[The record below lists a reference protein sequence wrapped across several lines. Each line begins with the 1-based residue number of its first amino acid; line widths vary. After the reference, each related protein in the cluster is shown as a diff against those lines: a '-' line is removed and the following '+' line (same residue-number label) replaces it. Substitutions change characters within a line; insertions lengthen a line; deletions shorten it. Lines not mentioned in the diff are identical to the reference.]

1 MHVVTF
7 EKRVRN
13 EELMGMGIF
22 RKRPIRY
29 PLLVL
34 FLLGAVA
41 AILIMMWNVWVGIA
55 FIAIYSVAA
64 YYTVK
69 VELLTYVE
77 TEKHI
82 QTLSYRMED
91 VGKEAFL
98 EMPFGILIMNDEMTV
113 EWANPFMLR
122 VLQQESLV
130 GYELEMISEEL
141 SILVNQDQKNETV
154 IAINDRKYHIYY
166 KEEEKLFYF
175 FDITKQVQIEKQY
188 MADRTVL
195 AILFIDNYDEL
206 TSGMDDQAKSVTNT
220 MMTSIINEWAAQYDI
235 FVKRIASDR
244 YMAVLNESILS
255 ELEQKR
261 FSILDVIRERTLMQK
276 NLSLTLS
283 IGIGAGSQS
292 LVELGQ
298 LAQSGLDLV
307 LGRGGDQVAI
317 KQSNGKIRFYGGKTN
332 PVEKRTRVRARV
344 ISHALSDLIQDSDR
358 VFVMGHKNPDMDSIG
373 ASVGVRKMVA
383 MNGIEGFVVVNFD
396 EVRGSVDRLMTELE
410 QKTDFYD
417 RFITPDE
424 ALSKITPK
432 SLVVIVDTHKP
443 SMVIDSRILNRT
455 DKVVVIDHHRRGEE
469 FINNP
474 TLVYMEPYA
483 SSTAE
488 LVTELLEYQPQN
500 EKLLPLE
507 ATALLSGIIVDTKS
521 FTLRTGARTFEAA
534 SYLRTFG
541 ADTVLIQRLLK
552 EDVETYV
559 ARSKIIQ
566 TVEFP
571 FAGIAVANG
580 EDSKVYDSVLIAQTA
595 DILLTMKD
603 VGASFVIA
611 HRNDGLIGISARS
624 LGEVNVQLVMEKL
637 GGGGHLTNAATQ
649 MEAQSI
655 DEVKKYLYEA
665 INEVVEGSK
674 ES

>member
-1 MHVVTF
+1 
-7 EKRVRN
+7 
-13 EELMGMGIF
+13 MGIF

-34 FLLGAVA
+34 AALGIVA
-41 AILIMMWNVWVGIA
+41 AILIMSWNVWIGIA
-55 FIAIYSVAA
+55 YILVFASVI
-64 YYTVK
+64 YYTFKLEV
-69 VELLTYVE
+69 LTYLE
-77 TEKHI
+77 TENHI
-82 QTLSYRMED
+82 KALSYRMKN
-91 VGKEAFL
+91 VGEEAFL
-98 EMPFGILIMNDEMTV
+98 EMPIGILLINDQHTV
-113 EWANPFMLR
+113 EWANPFMLKMLNAQSLIGQDIFALSEG
-122 VLQQESLV
+122 LQAFTNQNQK
-130 GYELEMISEEL
+130 SETTL
-141 SILVNQDQKNETV
+141 TIDN
-154 IAINDRKYHIYY
+154 RKYHVFY
-166 KEEEKLFYF
+166 KKEEKLLYF
-175 FDITKQVQIEKQY
+175 FDVTKQVEIETQY
-188 MADRTVL
+188 FADRTVL
-195 AILFIDNYDEL
+195 GILFIDNYDEI
-206 TSGMDDQAKSVTNT
+206 TSGMDDQARSLTNT
-220 MMTSIINEWAAQYDI
+220 MVTSIINEWAAHYGI
-235 FVKRIASDR
+235 YAKRIASDR
-244 YMAVLNESILS
+244 FIAILNESILE

-261 FSILDVIRERTLMQK
+261 FSILDVMRERTMQK

-298 LAQSGLDLV
+298 LAQSSLDLV

-317 KQSNGKIRFYGGKTN
+317 KQADGKIRFYGGKTN

-344 ISHALSDLIQDSDR
+344 ISHALRDLIQDSDR

-373 ASVGVRKMVA
+373 ASVGVRKMAA
-383 MNGIEGFVVVNFD
+383 MNEVEGFIVVNFD
-396 EVRGSVDRLMTELE
+396 EIHGSVGRLIEE
-410 QKTDFYD
+410 IEEKTDFYD
-417 RFITPDE
+417 RFITPEE
-424 ALSKITPK
+424 ALAEMTSK

-443 SMVIDSRILNRT
+443 SMVIDDRLLGKT

-469 FINNP
+469 FITNP

-488 LVTELLEYQPQN
+488 LVTELLEYQPQH
-500 EKLLPLE
+500 EKLVTYE

-534 SYLRTFG
+534 SYLRTLG

-552 EDVETYV
+552 EDVDTYV
-559 ARSKIIQ
+559 TRSKIIQ
-566 TVEFP
+566 TVQFP
-571 FAGIAVANG
+571 HKGIAIANG

-603 VGASFVIA
+603 VSASFVIA

-649 MEAQSI
+649 IEANSI
-655 DEVKKYLYEA
+655 DEVKKYLNQA
-665 INEVVEGSK
+665 IDEIVEGSK
-674 ES
+674 EL

>member
-1 MHVVTF
+1 ML
-7 EKRVRN
+7 ENLLYKRVKN
-13 EELMGMGIF
+13 EELIEMGIF

-34 FLLGAVA
+34 FLLSLVA
-41 AILIMMWNVWVGIA
+41 AVLIMMWNIWIGIA
-55 FIAIYSVAA
+55 FVFVFAVAM
-64 YYTVK
+64 YYTWR
-69 VELLTYVE
+69 VELLTYLE

-82 QTLSYRMED
+82 EALSFRLKD
-91 VGKEAFL
+91 VGEEAFL
-98 EMPFGILIMNDEMTV
+98 EMPFGILILNDDFSI
-113 EWANPFMLR
+113 EWANPFMQR
-122 VLQQESLV
+122 VVQLESLV
-130 GYELEMISEEL
+130 GQELFSISETL
-141 SILVNQDQKNETV
+141 HTLVMQGKKEEMT
-154 IAINDRKYHIYY
+154 IALFDRKYNVFYK
-166 KEEEKLFYF
+166 KEEKILYF
-175 FDITKQVQIEKQY
+175 FDVTKQVQIEKQY
-188 MADRTVL
+188 LADRTVL
-195 AILFIDNYDEL
+195 GIIFIDNYDEL
-206 TSGMDDQAKSVTNT
+206 TSGMDDQSRSLTNT
-220 MMTSIINEWAAQYDI
+220 MVTSIINEWAAQYDI
-235 FVKRIASDR
+235 FVKRFASDR
-244 YMAVLNESILS
+244 YIAVFNDAILA

-261 FSILDVIRERTLMQK
+261 FSILDVVRERTMQK

-283 IGIGAGSQS
+283 IGVGAGSQS

-373 ASVGVRKMVA
+373 ACVGVRKMVA
-383 MNGIEGFVVVNFD
+383 MNGIEGDIIVNFD
-396 EVRGSVDRLMTELE
+396 EVHGSVERLMNELE
-410 QKTDFYD
+410 AKTDFYD
-417 RFITPDE
+417 RFITPDD
-424 ALSKITPK
+424 ALSKMTSK
-432 SLVVIVDTHKP
+432 SLVIIVDTHKP
-443 SMVIDSRILNRT
+443 SLVIDSRLLSKT

-469 FINNP
+469 FITNP

-500 EKLLPLE
+500 EKLVPLE

-552 EDVETYV
+552 EDIDTYV
-559 ARSKIIQ
+559 TRSKIIQ

-571 FAGIAVANG
+571 YKGIAVAHG
-580 EDSKVYDSVLIAQTA
+580 ENSTVYDSVLIAQTA

-603 VGASFVIA
+603 IGASFVIA
-611 HRNDGLIGISARS
+611 HRSDGLMGISARS
-624 LGEVNVQLVMEKL
+624 LGEVNVQLIMEQL

-649 MEAQSI
+649 MAVSSI
-655 DEVKKYLYEA
+655 DEAKQHLYAA
-665 INEVVEGSK
+665 ITEIVEGSK
-674 ES
+674 QS

>member
-1 MHVVTF
+1 MHEIIF
-7 EKRVRN
+7 NKRVKS
-13 EELMGMGIF
+13 EELIEMGIF

-29 PLLVL
+29 PLVAL
-34 FLLGAVA
+34 FLLGVVA
-41 AILIMMWNVWVGIA
+41 AILIMMWNIWIGIA
-55 FIAIYSVAA
+55 YILVYAVAA
-64 YYTVK
+64 YYAMRL
-69 VELLTYVE
+69 EFFTYVE

-82 QTLSYRMED
+82 EALSFRMKD
-91 VGKEAFL
+91 VGEEAFL
-98 EMPFGILIMNDEMTV
+98 EMPFGILILNDEFSI

-122 VLQQESLV
+122 VLQQETLI
-130 GYELEMISEEL
+130 GQEIFAISEEL
-141 SILVNQDQKNETV
+141 HTLVSQGKKEEMI
-154 IAINDRKYHIYY
+154 IALNDRKYNVFHK
-166 KEEEKLFYF
+166 KEEKILYF
-175 FDITKQVQIEKQY
+175 FDITKQKQIEKQY
-188 MADRTVL
+188 LADRSVL

-206 TSGMDDQAKSVTNT
+206 TSGMDDQARSLTNT

-235 FVKRIASDR
+235 FVKRFTSDR
-244 YMAVLNESILS
+244 FIAVLNESIL
-255 ELEQKR
+255 ENLEQKR
-261 FSILDVIRERTLMQK
+261 FDILDVMRERTMQK

-283 IGIGAGSQS
+283 IGVGAGSQS

-344 ISHALSDLIQDSDR
+344 ISHALSDLIQGSDR

-373 ASVGVRKMVA
+373 ACVGVRKMVA
-383 MNGIEGFVVVNFD
+383 MNGVEGYIIVNFD
-396 EVRGSVDRLMTELE
+396 EVHGSVDRLMSELQ

-417 RFITPDE
+417 RFITPEE
-424 ALSKITPK
+424 ALTKMTAK
-432 SLVVIVDTHKP
+432 SLVVVVDTHKP
-443 SMVIDSRILNRT
+443 SLVVDSRLLNKT
-455 DKVVVIDHHRRGEE
+455 DKAVVIDHHRRGEE

-500 EKLLPLE
+500 EKLVPLE

-541 ADTVLIQRLLK
+541 ADTILIQRLLK
-552 EDVETYV
+552 EDIETYV

-571 FAGIAVANG
+571 YKGIAVAHG
-580 EDSKVYDSVLIAQTA
+580 EDANIYDSVLIAQTA

-603 VGASFVIA
+603 IGAAFVIA
-611 HRNDGLIGISARS
+611 HRSDGKIGISARS
-624 LGEVNVQLVMEKL
+624 LGDVNVQLIMEQL

-649 MEAQSI
+649 LEADSI
-655 DEVKKYLYEA
+655 EQAKQQLYEA
-665 INEVVEGSK
+665 ITEIIEGSK
-674 ES
+674 